1 MAPWKSWLLSSRRYS
16 KVESSDYDEEGK
28 LHTHSEDDNLKPA
41 MGSLCNTK
49 REYQQQP
56 PIMKVFVIFNTMLF
70 ALSLWLFIMAMKT
83 GMSDV
88 SNQERNYFL
97 KKTSEPCKLTIT
109 FLYWP
114 KAHPS

>member
-1 MAPWKSWLLSSRRYS
+1 
-16 KVESSDYDEEGK
+16 
-28 LHTHSEDDNLKPA
+28 
-41 MGSLCNTK
+41 
-49 REYQQQP
+49 
-56 PIMKVFVIFNTMLF
+56 VIFNTMLF